1 MKKNEVFIYYADGK
15 CVAIF
20 FLCVQGGGMDAEGA
34 LLLDPPPG
42 DCLCCCCCCCAF
54 LAIINRADVEIN
66 PPVGELAIVGDN
78 NGGARTGVEY
88 VE

>member
-1 MKKNEVFIYYADGK
+1 
-15 CVAIF
+15 
-20 FLCVQGGGMDAEGA
+20 MDVEGV
-34 LLLDPPPG
+34 LLLDPPPPG

-54 LAIINRADVEIN
+54 LAIINRADVDIN

-78 NGGARTGVEY
+78 SGGARTGVEY